1 MSGDKMP
8 RKPRVY
14 YEGALYHVMVRGNNG
29 EKVFE
34 SEKEKQ
40 EYTNIIKGYK
50 DRYHFKIYA
59 YCIMD
64 NHAHL
69 LIEVGK
75 IPLSKIMQGIQ
86 QVFTQR
92 YNKRHSRTGHIFQ
105 QRYKSI
111 LCQKDAYLLSL
122 IKYIHLNPVKA
133 KMTKTP
139 NYKWSSHNEYI
150 KYEHNI
156 ADIEFIL
163 SMFGTIKK
171 EAIKEYKKY
180 MEIEEKLKEE
190 DYKVNDEEIEEIIDG
205 IGKDEIKKVTLEE
218 VITETLAYFQIERKE
233 LESGKRTKNLSD
245 ARKAIV
251 LLSKELT
258 GASNKSISTA
268 LRISESG
275 VSKILSREK
284 NEREIREVRE
294 KISLSIC
301 QA

>member
-1 MSGDKMP
+1 MP

-14 YEGALYHVMVRGNNG
+14 YDGALYHVMVRGNNG

-111 LCQKDAYLLSL
+111 LTVSGGMYL
-122 IKYIHLNPVKA
+122 N
-133 KMTKTP
+133 
-139 NYKWSSHNEYI
+139 
-150 KYEHNI
+150 
-156 ADIEFIL
+156 
-163 SMFGTIKK
+163 
-171 EAIKEYKKY
+171 
-180 MEIEEKLKEE
+180 
-190 DYKVNDEEIEEIIDG
+190 
-205 IGKDEIKKVTLEE
+205 
-218 VITETLAYFQIERKE
+218 
-233 LESGKRTKNLSD
+233 
-245 ARKAIV
+245 
-251 LLSKELT
+251 
-258 GASNKSISTA
+258 
-268 LRISESG
+268 
-275 VSKILSREK
+275 
-284 NEREIREVRE
+284 
-294 KISLSIC
+294 
-301 QA
+301 